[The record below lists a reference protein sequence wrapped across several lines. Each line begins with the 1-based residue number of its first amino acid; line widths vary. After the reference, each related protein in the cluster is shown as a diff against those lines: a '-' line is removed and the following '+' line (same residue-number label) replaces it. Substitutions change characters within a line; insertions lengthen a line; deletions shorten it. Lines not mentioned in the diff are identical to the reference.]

1 MGTDRAFEQL
11 AFDAVFWRCVGI
23 IREKQFAC
31 KGNRTNL
38 EEINE
43 YGAGLSIWF
52 DVYQTSAYNAQTSN
66 AFLGVVNTFL
76 AKWSSNADSETFKGF
91 SYHSD
96 STCFSINEGEWRGMH
111 EGLRRDFDAAR
122 QLFG

>member
-1 MGTDRAFEQL
+1 MGIDRAFEQL
-11 AFDAVFWRCVGI
+11 ASDAVFRRCVGI
-23 IREKQFAC
+23 IREKQFSC
-31 KGNRTNL
+31 KGYRATF

-43 YGAGLSIWF
+43 YGPGFSAWF
-52 DVYQTSAYNAQTSN
+52 DIYQTSAYNAQTSN

-76 AKWSSNADSETFKGF
+76 AKWSSNANSETFKGF

-96 STCFSINEGEWRGMH
+96 STCFAINEGEWRGMQ
-111 EGLRRDFDAAR
+111 EGFRRDFDAAR